1 MTTIKN
7 NYTSVR
13 NALLAYSIGVT
24 AVLASSAGVLGAM
37 VIDKYAFQRA
47 EVMHIPLSK
56 PAVRAFN
63 SHYSDSVGEVMD
75 QCYLALAEVASSMT
89 EEEAELIP
97 AEVWRNAY
105 QHCLLDNN
113 ATL

>member
-37 VIDKYAFQRA
+37 VIDKYAFQRTEA
-47 EVMHIPLSK
+47 VHVPVSQ
-56 PAVRAFN
+56 PAPRVFDSA
-63 SHYSDSVGEVMD
+63 YSDSVGDVMD
-75 QCYLALAEVASSMT
+75 QCYLALAEVESSMT
-89 EEEAELIP
+89 EEEAERIP
-97 AEVWRNAY
+97 AEVWRGAY
-105 QHCLLDNN
+105 QRCLIDHD
-113 ATL
+113 ATM